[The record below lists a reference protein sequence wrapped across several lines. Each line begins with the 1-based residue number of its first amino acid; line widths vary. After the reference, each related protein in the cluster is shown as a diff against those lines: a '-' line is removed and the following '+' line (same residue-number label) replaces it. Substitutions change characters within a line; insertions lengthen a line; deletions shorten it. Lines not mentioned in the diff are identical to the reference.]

1 MKHKLLSIV
10 FIISLLIGCSSLTF
24 SPKPYVDPVLRPAY
38 DAWVDEC
45 VERGIKYKR
54 EVSKI
59 DSILY
64 EPLEEGYWGR
74 CYGNR
79 ITISNIAISPID
91 EFTLKLVMFHELGH
105 CAFNYGHYEY
115 GIDIMNSVLL
125 EADIVLY
132 QYFWDKFLVEDY
144 FHKYISKKERRK
156 MRKN

>member
-1 MKHKLLSIV
+1 MKYKIFSII
-10 FIISLLIGCSSLTF
+10 FIISFLIGCSSLTF
-24 SPKPYVDPVLRPAY
+24 TPKPYVDPVLRPVY
-38 DAWVDEC
+38 DVWVDEC
-45 VERGIKYKR
+45 VERGIRYKR

-79 ITISNIAISPID
+79 VTISNIAISPID

-105 CAFNYGHYEY
+105 CAFDYPHYEY
-115 GIDIMNSVLL
+115 GVDIMNSVLP
-125 EADIVLY
+125 EEEIFLY
-132 QYFWDKFLVEDY
+132 QYFWGPMSDQY
-144 FHKYISKKERRK
+144 FNRYIPKKERRK